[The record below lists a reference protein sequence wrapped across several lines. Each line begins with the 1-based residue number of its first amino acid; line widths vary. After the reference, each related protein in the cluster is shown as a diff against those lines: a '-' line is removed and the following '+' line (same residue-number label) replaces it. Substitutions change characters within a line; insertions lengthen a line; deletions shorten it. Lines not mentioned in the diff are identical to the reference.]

1 MIITDTKE
9 KEARYSLAYKEL
21 YLIISN
27 LTKEMRE
34 KIPKNVVENIE
45 RKMDKTY
52 DFNIEEGKDIFSIEY
67 MLETKALFLEL
78 YTRYI
83 AEDEED
89 FSKFYDENFKTNMQ
103 MMEEELLEDLRKKR
117 LQKFEEDRIREE
129 MERRKLEEKNR
140 IKAKEDYYITNFERE
155 KKRNIP
161 IGDIIVYIFLF
172 TILAVSLYMIIFK

>member
-21 YLIISN
+21 YLIILN
-27 LTKEMRE
+27 LNKDMRE

-83 AEDEED
+83 AEDEEE
-89 FSKFYDENFKTNMQ
+89 FWEVYKEKRNELFKKEIEKEYLVRKYDNNNSITIEDGIDEVNNIIEAKENKN
-103 MMEEELLEDLRKKR
+103 LLLAE
-117 LQKFEEDRIREE
+117 IRE
-129 MERRKLEEKNR
+129 KNIIEKIVSGIR
-140 IKAKEDYYITNFERE
+140 H
-155 KKRNIP
+155 
-161 IGDIIVYIFLF
+161 IIMSIF
-172 TILAVSLYMIIFK
+172 S

>member
-21 YLIISN
+21 YLIILN
-27 LTKEMRE
+27 LNKEMRE

-52 DFNIEEGKDIFSIEY
+52 DFNIEEGKDIFSTEY

-83 AEDEED
+83 AEDEEECWEVYKEQRNGL
-89 FSKFYDENFKTNMQ
+89 FKKEIEKEYLVRKYDNNNSITI
-103 MMEEELLEDLRKKR
+103 EDGID
-117 LQKFEEDRIREE
+117 EVNNE
-129 MERRKLEEKNR
+129 MKELEEKKFLPSE
-140 IKAKEDYYITNFERE
+140 IRE
-155 KKRNIP
+155 KNI
-161 IGDIIVYIFLF
+161 IEKIVSGIRHIIMSIF
-172 TILAVSLYMIIFK
+172 S

>member
-27 LTKEMRE
+27 LTKDMRE

-83 AEDEED
+83 AEDEEE
-89 FSKFYDENFKTNMQ
+89 FWEVYKEKRNELFKKEIEKEYLVRKYDNNNSIKIEDGIDEVNNIIEEKENKN
-103 MMEEELLEDLRKKR
+103 LLLVE
-117 LQKFEEDRIREE
+117 IRE
-129 MERRKLEEKNR
+129 KNIIEKIVSGIR
-140 IKAKEDYYITNFERE
+140 H
-155 KKRNIP
+155 
-161 IGDIIVYIFLF
+161 IIMSIF
-172 TILAVSLYMIIFK
+172 S

>member
-9 KEARYSLAYKEL
+9 KEKIYGRAYMEL
-21 YLIISN
+21 YVIISS
-27 LTKEMRE
+27 LTKEMKE

-83 AEDEED
+83 AEDEEE
-89 FSKFYDENFKTNMQ
+89 FWEVYKEKRNELFKKEIEKEYLVRKYDNDNNNSIKIEDGIDEVNNIIEAKENKN
-103 MMEEELLEDLRKKR
+103 LLLAE
-117 LQKFEEDRIREE
+117 IRE
-129 MERRKLEEKNR
+129 KNIIEKIVSGIR
-140 IKAKEDYYITNFERE
+140 H
-155 KKRNIP
+155 
-161 IGDIIVYIFLF
+161 IIMSIF
-172 TILAVSLYMIIFK
+172 S

>member
-21 YLIISN
+21 YLIILN
-27 LTKEMRE
+27 LNKEMRE

-45 RKMDKTY
+45 SKMDKTY

-83 AEDEED
+83 AEDEEE
-89 FSKFYDENFKTNMQ
+89 FWEVYKEKRNGLLKKEIEKEYLVRKYDNDNDNNNSIKTEDSIDEVNNIIEAKENKN
-103 MMEEELLEDLRKKR
+103 LLLAE
-117 LQKFEEDRIREE
+117 IRE
-129 MERRKLEEKNR
+129 KNIIEKIVSGIR
-140 IKAKEDYYITNFERE
+140 H
-155 KKRNIP
+155 
-161 IGDIIVYIFLF
+161 IIMSIF
-172 TILAVSLYMIIFK
+172 S

>member
-9 KEARYSLAYKEL
+9 KEMIYSRAYMEL
-21 YLIISN
+21 YVIISN

-83 AEDEED
+83 AEDEEEFWEVYKEKRNELFKKEIEKEYLVRKCD
-89 FSKFYDENFKTNMQ
+89 NDNNNSIKTEDGIDEVNNII
-103 MMEEELLEDLRKKR
+103 EEKEKKSLLPSE
-117 LQKFEEDRIREE
+117 IRE
-129 MERRKLEEKNR
+129 KNIIEKFFKKIMSV
-140 IKAKEDYYITNFERE
+140 IKS
-155 KKRNIP
+155 
-161 IGDIIVYIFLF
+161 IF
-172 TILAVSLYMIIFK
+172 S

>member
-21 YLIISN
+21 YLIILN
-27 LTKEMRE
+27 LNKEMRE

-89 FSKFYDENFKTNMQ
+89 FWEVYKEKRNELFKKEIEKEYLVRKCDNDNNNSIKTEDGIDEVNNIIEEKESKN
-103 MMEEELLEDLRKKR
+103 LLPSE
-117 LQKFEEDRIREE
+117 IRE
-129 MERRKLEEKNR
+129 KNIIEKIVSGIR
-140 IKAKEDYYITNFERE
+140 H
-155 KKRNIP
+155 
-161 IGDIIVYIFLF
+161 IIMSIF
-172 TILAVSLYMIIFK
+172 S

>member
-21 YLIISN
+21 YLIILN
-27 LTKEMRE
+27 LNKEMRE

-83 AEDEED
+83 AEDEEE
-89 FSKFYDENFKTNMQ
+89 FWEVYKEKRNELFKKEIEKEYLVRKYDNNNSITIEDGIDEVNNIIEAKENKN
-103 MMEEELLEDLRKKR
+103 LLLAE
-117 LQKFEEDRIREE
+117 IRE
-129 MERRKLEEKNR
+129 KNIIEKIVSGIR
-140 IKAKEDYYITNFERE
+140 H
-155 KKRNIP
+155 
-161 IGDIIVYIFLF
+161 IIMSIF
-172 TILAVSLYMIIFK
+172 S

>member
-21 YLIISN
+21 YLIILN
-27 LTKEMRE
+27 LNKEMRE

-89 FSKFYDENFKTNMQ
+89 FWEVYKEKRNELFKKEIEKEYLVRKYDNNNSITIEDGIDEVNNIIEAKENKN
-103 MMEEELLEDLRKKR
+103 LLLAE
-117 LQKFEEDRIREE
+117 IRE
-129 MERRKLEEKNR
+129 KNIIEKIVSGIR
-140 IKAKEDYYITNFERE
+140 H
-155 KKRNIP
+155 
-161 IGDIIVYIFLF
+161 IIMSIF
-172 TILAVSLYMIIFK
+172 S

>member
-27 LTKEMRE
+27 LTKDMRE

-83 AEDEED
+83 AEDEEE
-89 FSKFYDENFKTNMQ
+89 FWEVYKEKRNELFKKEIEKEYLVRKYDNDNNNSIKIEDGIDEVNNIIEVKENKN
-103 MMEEELLEDLRKKR
+103 LLLAE
-117 LQKFEEDRIREE
+117 IRE
-129 MERRKLEEKNR
+129 KNIIEKIVSGIR
-140 IKAKEDYYITNFERE
+140 H
-155 KKRNIP
+155 
-161 IGDIIVYIFLF
+161 IIMSIF
-172 TILAVSLYMIIFK
+172 S

>member
-9 KEARYSLAYKEL
+9 KEAMYSLAYKEL
-21 YLIISN
+21 YLIILN
-27 LTKEMRE
+27 LNKEMRE

-83 AEDEED
+83 AEDEE
-89 FSKFYDENFKTNMQ
+89 ENFWEVYKEKRNELFKKEIEKEYLVRKYDNCNNNSIKTEDGIDEVNNGMKEV
-103 MMEEELLEDLRKKR
+103 EEKKF
-117 LQKFEEDRIREE
+117 LPSEIRE
-129 MERRKLEEKNR
+129 KNIIEKIVSGIR
-140 IKAKEDYYITNFERE
+140 H
-155 KKRNIP
+155 
-161 IGDIIVYIFLF
+161 IIMSIF
-172 TILAVSLYMIIFK
+172 S

>member
-21 YLIISN
+21 YLIILN
-27 LTKEMRE
+27 LNKEMRG

-83 AEDEED
+83 AEDEEE
-89 FSKFYDENFKTNMQ
+89 FWEVYKEKRNELFKKEIEKEYLVRKYDNDNNNSIKIEDGIDEVNNIIEEKENKN
-103 MMEEELLEDLRKKR
+103 LLLVE
-117 LQKFEEDRIREE
+117 IRE
-129 MERRKLEEKNR
+129 KNIIEKIVSGIR
-140 IKAKEDYYITNFERE
+140 H
-155 KKRNIP
+155 
-161 IGDIIVYIFLF
+161 IIMSIF
-172 TILAVSLYMIIFK
+172 S

>member
-21 YLIISN
+21 YLIILN
-27 LTKEMRE
+27 LNKEMRE

-45 RKMDKTY
+45 SKMDKTY

-89 FSKFYDENFKTNMQ
+89 FWEVYKEKRNELFKKEIDKEYLVRKYDNNNSIKTEDGIDEVNNIIEAKENKN
-103 MMEEELLEDLRKKR
+103 LLIAE
-117 LQKFEEDRIREE
+117 IRE
-129 MERRKLEEKNR
+129 KNIIEKIVSGIR
-140 IKAKEDYYITNFERE
+140 H
-155 KKRNIP
+155 
-161 IGDIIVYIFLF
+161 IIMSIF
-172 TILAVSLYMIIFK
+172 S

>member
-21 YLIISN
+21 YLIILN
-27 LTKEMRE
+27 LNKEMRE

-45 RKMDKTY
+45 SKMDKTY

-89 FSKFYDENFKTNMQ
+89 FWEVYKEKRNDLLKKEIEKEYLVRKYDNNNSIKIEDGIDEVNNIIEEKENKN
-103 MMEEELLEDLRKKR
+103 LLLAE
-117 LQKFEEDRIREE
+117 IRE
-129 MERRKLEEKNR
+129 KNIIEKIVSGIR
-140 IKAKEDYYITNFERE
+140 H
-155 KKRNIP
+155 
-161 IGDIIVYIFLF
+161 IIMSIF
-172 TILAVSLYMIIFK
+172 S

>member
-21 YLIISN
+21 YLIILN
-27 LTKEMRE
+27 LNKEMRE

-45 RKMDKTY
+45 SKMDKTY

-89 FSKFYDENFKTNMQ
+89 FWEVYKEKRNDLLKKEIEKEYLVRKYDNDNNNSIKIEDGIDEVNNIIEEKENKN
-103 MMEEELLEDLRKKR
+103 LLLAE
-117 LQKFEEDRIREE
+117 IRE
-129 MERRKLEEKNR
+129 KNIIEKIVSGIR
-140 IKAKEDYYITNFERE
+140 H
-155 KKRNIP
+155 
-161 IGDIIVYIFLF
+161 IIMSIF
-172 TILAVSLYMIIFK
+172 S

>member
-21 YLIISN
+21 YLIILN
-27 LTKEMRE
+27 LNKEMRE

-83 AEDEED
+83 AEDEEEFWEVYKEKRNELFKKEIEKEYLARKYD
-89 FSKFYDENFKTNMQ
+89 NDNNIIKTEDGIDEVNNEMKEVEEKKFLPSE
-103 MMEEELLEDLRKKR
+103 
-117 LQKFEEDRIREE
+117 IREKNIIE
-129 MERRKLEEKNR
+129 KLFKKIISV
-140 IKAKEDYYITNFERE
+140 IKS
-155 KKRNIP
+155 
-161 IGDIIVYIFLF
+161 IF
-172 TILAVSLYMIIFK
+172 S

>member
-21 YLIISN
+21 YLIILN
-27 LTKEMRE
+27 LNKEMRE

-89 FSKFYDENFKTNMQ
+89 FWEVYKEKRNDLLKKEIEKEYLVRKYDNNSITIEDGIDEVNNIIEEKENKN
-103 MMEEELLEDLRKKR
+103 LLLAE
-117 LQKFEEDRIREE
+117 IRE
-129 MERRKLEEKNR
+129 KNIIEKIVSGIR
-140 IKAKEDYYITNFERE
+140 H
-155 KKRNIP
+155 
-161 IGDIIVYIFLF
+161 IIMSIF
-172 TILAVSLYMIIFK
+172 S

>member
-9 KEARYSLAYKEL
+9 KEAKYSLAYKEL
-21 YLIISN
+21 YLIILN
-27 LTKEMRE
+27 LNKEMRG

-89 FSKFYDENFKTNMQ
+89 FWEVYKEKRNELFKKEIEKEYLVRKYDNDNNNSIKIEDGIDEVNNIIEEKENKN
-103 MMEEELLEDLRKKR
+103 LLLAE
-117 LQKFEEDRIREE
+117 IRE
-129 MERRKLEEKNR
+129 KNIIEKIVSGIR
-140 IKAKEDYYITNFERE
+140 H
-155 KKRNIP
+155 
-161 IGDIIVYIFLF
+161 IIMSIF
-172 TILAVSLYMIIFK
+172 S

>member
-21 YLIISN
+21 YLIILN
-27 LTKEMRE
+27 LNKEMRG

-52 DFNIEEGKDIFSIEY
+52 DFNIEEGKDIFSTEY

-89 FSKFYDENFKTNMQ
+89 FWEVYKEKRNELFKKEIEREYLVRKYDNDNNNNSIKTEDGIDEVNNIIEAKENKN
-103 MMEEELLEDLRKKR
+103 LLLAE
-117 LQKFEEDRIREE
+117 IRE
-129 MERRKLEEKNR
+129 KNIIEKIVSGIR
-140 IKAKEDYYITNFERE
+140 H
-155 KKRNIP
+155 
-161 IGDIIVYIFLF
+161 IIMSIF
-172 TILAVSLYMIIFK
+172 S

>member
-21 YLIISN
+21 YLIILN
-27 LTKEMRE
+27 LNKEMRE

-45 RKMDKTY
+45 SKMDKTY

-89 FSKFYDENFKTNMQ
+89 FWEVYKEKRNELFKKEIDKEYLVRKYDNNNSIKTEDGIDEVNNIIEAKENKN
-103 MMEEELLEDLRKKR
+103 LLLAE
-117 LQKFEEDRIREE
+117 IRE
-129 MERRKLEEKNR
+129 KNIIEKIVSGIR
-140 IKAKEDYYITNFERE
+140 H
-155 KKRNIP
+155 
-161 IGDIIVYIFLF
+161 IIMSIF
-172 TILAVSLYMIIFK
+172 S

>member
-21 YLIISN
+21 YLIILN
-27 LTKEMRE
+27 LNKDMRE

-83 AEDEED
+83 AEDEEE
-89 FSKFYDENFKTNMQ
+89 FWEVYKEKRNELFKKEIEKEYLVRKYDNDNDNNNNNSIKTEDSIDEVNNIIEAKENKN
-103 MMEEELLEDLRKKR
+103 LLLAE
-117 LQKFEEDRIREE
+117 IRE
-129 MERRKLEEKNR
+129 KNIIEKIVSGIR
-140 IKAKEDYYITNFERE
+140 H
-155 KKRNIP
+155 
-161 IGDIIVYIFLF
+161 IIMSIF
-172 TILAVSLYMIIFK
+172 S

>member
-27 LTKEMRE
+27 LTKDMRE

-83 AEDEED
+83 AEDEEE
-89 FSKFYDENFKTNMQ
+89 FWEVYKEKRNELFKKEIEKEYLARKYDNDNNSIKIEDGIDEVNNIIEEKENKN
-103 MMEEELLEDLRKKR
+103 LLLAE
-117 LQKFEEDRIREE
+117 IRE
-129 MERRKLEEKNR
+129 KNIIEKIVSGIR
-140 IKAKEDYYITNFERE
+140 H
-155 KKRNIP
+155 
-161 IGDIIVYIFLF
+161 IIMSIF
-172 TILAVSLYMIIFK
+172 S

>member
-21 YLIISN
+21 YLIILN
-27 LTKEMRE
+27 LNKEMRE

-52 DFNIEEGKDIFSIEY
+52 DFNIEEGKDIFSTEY

-83 AEDEED
+83 AEDEEE
-89 FSKFYDENFKTNMQ
+89 FWEVYKENRNELFKKEIEKEYLVRKYDSDNNIIKTEDGIDEVNNIIEEKENKN
-103 MMEEELLEDLRKKR
+103 LLLAE
-117 LQKFEEDRIREE
+117 IRE
-129 MERRKLEEKNR
+129 KNIIEKIVSGIR
-140 IKAKEDYYITNFERE
+140 L
-155 KKRNIP
+155 
-161 IGDIIVYIFLF
+161 IIMSIF
-172 TILAVSLYMIIFK
+172 S

>member
-21 YLIISN
+21 YLIILN
-27 LTKEMRE
+27 LNKEMRE

-89 FSKFYDENFKTNMQ
+89 FWEVYKEKRNELFKKEIEKEYLVRKYDNDNNNSIKIEDGIDEVNNIIEEKENKN
-103 MMEEELLEDLRKKR
+103 LLLAE
-117 LQKFEEDRIREE
+117 IRE
-129 MERRKLEEKNR
+129 KNIIEKIVSGIR
-140 IKAKEDYYITNFERE
+140 H
-155 KKRNIP
+155 
-161 IGDIIVYIFLF
+161 IIMSIF
-172 TILAVSLYMIIFK
+172 S

>member
-9 KEARYSLAYKEL
+9 KEKIYGRAYMEL
-21 YLIISN
+21 YVIISN

-83 AEDEED
+83 AEDEEE
-89 FSKFYDENFKTNMQ
+89 FWEVYKEKRNGLFKKEIEKEYLVRKYDNNNSITI
-103 MMEEELLEDLRKKR
+103 EDGID
-117 LQKFEEDRIREE
+117 EVNNE
-129 MERRKLEEKNR
+129 MKELEEKKFLPSE
-140 IKAKEDYYITNFERE
+140 IRE
-155 KKRNIP
+155 KNI
-161 IGDIIVYIFLF
+161 IEKIVSGIRHIIMSIF
-172 TILAVSLYMIIFK
+172 S

>member
-21 YLIISN
+21 YLIILN
-27 LTKEMRE
+27 LNKEMRG

-45 RKMDKTY
+45 RKMDKIY

-89 FSKFYDENFKTNMQ
+89 FWEVYKEKRNELFKKEIEKEYLVRKYDNDNNNSIKIEDGIDEVNNIIEEKENKN
-103 MMEEELLEDLRKKR
+103 LLLAE
-117 LQKFEEDRIREE
+117 IRE
-129 MERRKLEEKNR
+129 KNIIEKIVSGIR
-140 IKAKEDYYITNFERE
+140 H
-155 KKRNIP
+155 
-161 IGDIIVYIFLF
+161 IIMSIF
-172 TILAVSLYMIIFK
+172 S

>member
-21 YLIISN
+21 YLIILN
-27 LTKEMRE
+27 LNKEMRE

-83 AEDEED
+83 AEDEEEFWEVYKEKRNELFKKEIEKEYLVRKYD
-89 FSKFYDENFKTNMQ
+89 NDNNNSIKIEDGIDEVNNGMKEVEEKKFLPSE
-103 MMEEELLEDLRKKR
+103 
-117 LQKFEEDRIREE
+117 IRE
-129 MERRKLEEKNR
+129 KNIIEKFFKKIISV
-140 IKAKEDYYITNFERE
+140 IKS
-155 KKRNIP
+155 
-161 IGDIIVYIFLF
+161 IF
-172 TILAVSLYMIIFK
+172 S